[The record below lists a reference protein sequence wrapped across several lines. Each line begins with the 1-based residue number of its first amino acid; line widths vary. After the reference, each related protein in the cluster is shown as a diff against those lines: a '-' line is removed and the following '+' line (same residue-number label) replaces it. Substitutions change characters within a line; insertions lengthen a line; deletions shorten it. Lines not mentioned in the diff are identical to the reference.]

1 MQITSH
7 SFASGLNLIQ
17 LNVNDATV
25 VITYTTE
32 LGLINSFEI
41 FDIFFTERSE
51 EKQNVINFIHDNVS
65 LDYLN
70 GLKKKLKIIRF

>member
-7 SFASGLNLIQ
+7 NFVPRFNWLE

-25 VITYTTE
+25 VITYTTAS
-32 LGLINSFEI
+32 GSINSFEI
-41 FDIFFTERSE
+41 FDIFFPGRSE

-65 LDYLN
+65 VDYLN
-70 GLKKKLKIIRF
+70 ELEP